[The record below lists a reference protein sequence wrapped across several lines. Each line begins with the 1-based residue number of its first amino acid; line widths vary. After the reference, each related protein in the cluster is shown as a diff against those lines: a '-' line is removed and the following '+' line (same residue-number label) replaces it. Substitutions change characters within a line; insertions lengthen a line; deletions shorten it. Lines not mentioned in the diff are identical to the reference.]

1 MSHTIQHSLQSI
13 VLENSYIIGIKW
25 LCKYFYFHNILNH
38 LGQGD
43 RSLSCLQD
51 VVLDTSKIILL
62 FRVTYLFAIPLVND
76 ISILYVFQP

>member
-1 MSHTIQHSLQSI
+1 MTTKAIFLD
-13 VLENSYIIGIKW
+13 EGTEGTG
-25 LCKYFYFHNILNH
+25 LCP
-38 LGQGD
+38 D
-43 RSLSCLQD
+43 CLD